1 MARHAITVLSLLLA
15 TLPLSGCFNS
25 DSDYKAMEE
34 RKETLKTQVDAATR
48 ENEIL
53 TEALDNIKKEQ
64 ENLNIIVNTARSQI
78 TGGSSLAPPVTAPLQ
93 PLNGA
98 EAETMNWG
106 GWEWAIPPDVKP
118 EAAVSNDRGGSA
130 STEAAPSAGGR
141 IYRPKPGDVL
151 STIAARHNTT
161 VSELVRLNPYLQNR
175 RNYMIWESDEI
186 LLP

>member
-34 RKETLKTQVDAATR
+34 RKENIKAQVDAATR
-48 ENEIL
+48 EKEIL
-53 TEALDNIKKEQ
+53 DEALDNIKKEQ
-64 ENLNIIVNTARSQI
+64 ENLSIIVNTARSQI
-78 TGGSSLAPPVTAPLQ
+78 AGGSSLAPPATAPLQ

-98 EAETMNWG
+98 GAETMNWG
-106 GWEWAIPPDVKP
+106 GWEWAIPPDAKP
-118 EAAVSNDRGGSA
+118 DTAVNNNRGGSSPA
-130 STEAAPSAGGR
+130 AEAPSAGGR

-151 STIAARHNTT
+151 STIAARNNTT